1 MSKTAGV
8 KKTATHGLL
17 SPAAIAVLAPILF
30 VVLWSSGYI
39 VAKLAAPNATPLW
52 FLCIRFF
59 STCCVL
65 LPIILCVK
73 APWPK
78 TSQTKHLIVSGALIH
93 AGYLAGVWVAVR
105 LGMPAAL
112 SALIVN
118 LQPILTAAAGPWMNE
133 KVSSKQWFGLI
144 LGFVGVSIVVAQRSN
159 TGDVTGLNLALCIGA
174 LLAITAGTLYQK
186 RFTPNFDLRTGTV
199 IQYAASTL
207 ILLPFA
213 LWFEASASFN
223 WVPSLWF
230 AWAWSVFALSIGA
243 IFLMFWLIANGAAT
257 ATASL
262 FFLVPPVTSLMAWI
276 LFDEPFGYVALG
288 GMVLTAVGVTL
299 VQRK

>member
-1 MSKTAGV
+1 MSSSGP
-8 KKTATHGLL
+8 LL
-17 SPAAIAVLAPILF
+17 TSKFVAIIAPMLF
-30 VVLWSSGYI
+30 VILWSSGYV
-39 VAKLAAPNATPLW
+39 VAKLAAPNAPPLW
-52 FLCIRFF
+52 FLCVRFF

-65 LPIILCVK
+65 LPIIVMLK

-78 TSQTKHLIVSGALIH
+78 GTQSKHLMISGLLIH
-93 AGYLAGVWVAVR
+93 AGYLSGVWVAVR
-105 LGMPAAL
+105 LGMPAAV

-118 LQPILTAAAGPWMNE
+118 LQPILTAAAGPWINE
-133 KVSSKQWFGLI
+133 KVTTKQWAGLV
-144 LGFVGVSIVVAQRSN
+144 LGFIGVGIVVAQRST
-159 TGDVTGLNLALCIGA
+159 TGDVTLANLALCVGS

-199 IQYAASTL
+199 IQYAISTL
-207 ILLPFA
+207 ALLPFA
-213 LWFEASASFN
+213 LWFEQNATVSF
-223 WVPSLWF
+223 VPSLWF

-262 FFLVPPVTSLMAWI
+262 FFLVPPVTSLMAWL
-276 LFDEPFGYVALG
+276 LFDEPFGLVALCG
-288 GMVLTAVGVTL
+288 FLLTAAGVTL

>member
-1 MSKTAGV
+1 MTRSARFGALTP
-8 KKTATHGLL
+8 AT
-17 SPAAIAVLAPILF
+17 IAVLAPILF

-52 FLCIRFF
+52 FLCVRFF

-65 LPIILCVK
+65 LPIIFWVK

-78 TSQTKHLIVSGALIH
+78 ISQTKHLVISGLLIH

-118 LQPILTAAAGPWMNE
+118 LQPILTAAAGPWMSE
-133 KVSSKQWFGLI
+133 KVTRKQWLGLM
-144 LGFVGVSIVVAQRSN
+144 LGFAGVSIVVAQRSN
-159 TGDVTGLNLALCIGA
+159 TGDVTGSNLALCIGA
-174 LLAITAGTLYQK
+174 LLAITTGTLYQK
-186 RFTPNFDLRTGTV
+186 RFTPNFELRTGTA
-199 IQYAASTL
+199 IQYAAST
-207 ILLPFA
+207 IALLPFA
-213 LWFEASASFN
+213 LWFEQSLSFN
-223 WVPSLWF
+223 LVPSLWF

-243 IFLMFWLIANGAAT
+243 IFLMFWLIAKGAAT

-262 FFLVPPVTSLMAWI
+262 FFLVPPVTSLMAWV
-276 LFDEPFGYVALG
+276 LFDEPFGLVALG
-288 GMVLTAVGVTL
+288 GMLLTAIGVTL